1 MILWGKKYLLKVMA
15 ALAAFFVT
23 LSRVFYL
30 GKKAERRKRTEKVLK
45 VAITRVEV
53 EDEVNKKSDV
63 DVRSDLS
70 EWVRKK

>member
-1 MILWGKKYLLKVMA
+1 MIWWGKKYLLKVMA

-23 LSRVFYL
+23 LARVFYL
-30 GKKAERRKRTEKVLK
+30 GKKAERRKRTEKILK